1 MHERQGDKARDKRYL
16 PVSILDAER
25 RTMVVKELFDSASP
39 TYDRLNRLLSFRRDV
54 AWRRRTVALMHFFS
68 TRAFLDVATGTADL
82 AIEAAKAYPDI
93 AVTGVDFVEAML
105 DVGKRKVE
113 AENLAG
119 RVRLSYGDATA
130 LPFPDASFDVAAIA
144 FGMRN
149 IPDKSRA
156 LGEMARVTAPGGMV
170 MVLEFTFAPARGFR
184 MLYRFYLK
192 KVLPALARLIVR
204 DTSAYHYLADS
215 IMAFPVPEAFDKL
228 MAEAGLCRI
237 EHIGLTLGTVYLHI
251 GYKATDS

>member
-16 PVSILDAER
+16 PVSILDAKR

-54 AWRRRTVALMHFFS
+54 AWRRRTVTLMRFFS

-93 AVTGVDFVEAML
+93 AITGVDFVEAML

-119 RVRLSYGDATA
+119 
-130 LPFPDASFDVAAIA
+130 A
-144 FGMRN
+144 F
-149 IPDKSRA
+149 A
-156 LGEMARVTAPGGMV
+156 
-170 MVLEFTFAPARGFR
+170 
-184 MLYRFYLK
+184 
-192 KVLPALARLIVR
+192 
-204 DTSAYHYLADS
+204 
-215 IMAFPVPEAFDKL
+215 
-228 MAEAGLCRI
+228 
-237 EHIGLTLGTVYLHI
+237 
-251 GYKATDS
+251 